1 MASLATA
8 CRLSAR
14 MVRRAP
20 AETAIRGFRSSARCA
35 AAQNFTM
42 PALSPTMTEGN
53 IATWKVKEGDSF
65 SAGDVLLEIETDKAT
80 MDVEAQDDGIVFKI
94 MSGDGSK
101 AVQVGTRIAVLA
113 EAGDDVSQ
121 LEVPADESAAG
132 KTPQPEEEKKKKK
145 EEKLEANADEQDR
158 RGSPAE
164 KNTADGKVH
173 KQKYPLLPSVQSLVH
188 QHGIDADTLSSIT
201 PTGPQGRLLKG
212 DILAHLGT
220 INRDTPAKITERF
233 AKLAVLDLSNI
244 KIADRAPNAT
254 PTTGPK
260 PAPEPAAPAP
270 GPAPPARTQVALP
283 ISLAHV
289 AEAQRR
295 IQDTLGVFM
304 PVSTFIAR
312 AADVANDDLPPA
324 PRKPTPSDLFNQVL
338 GLDTV
343 GQSARATR
351 GLYLPQISALPEPTF
366 LAPRPSR
373 RQPDIIDVL
382 AGGRGAARTKV
393 APKPA
398 AAAAA
403 AAAREGVN
411 TSGRNLFTLVVP
423 RGDEK
428 RAAVFLERIKVIL
441 ENEPGRLV
449 L

>member
-1 MASLATA
+1 
-8 CRLSAR
+8 
-14 MVRRAP
+14 
-20 AETAIRGFRSSARCA
+20 
-35 AAQNFTM
+35 M

-80 MDVEAQDDGIVFKI
+80 MDVEAQDDGI
-94 MSGDGSK
+94 
-101 AVQVGTRIAVLA
+101 
-113 EAGDDVSQ
+113 AGDDVSQ

-132 KTPQPEEEKKKKK
+132 KTPQPEEEKKKK

-244 KIADRAPNAT
+244 KIVDRAPNAT

-373 RQPDIIDVL
+373 RQPDVIDVL

-449 L
+449 LGFCLHINAA

>member
-1 MASLATA
+1 
-8 CRLSAR
+8 
-14 MVRRAP
+14 
-20 AETAIRGFRSSARCA
+20 
-35 AAQNFTM
+35 M

-80 MDVEAQDDGIVFKI
+80 MDVEAQDDGVVFKI

-121 LEVPADESAAG
+121 LEVPADESAS
-132 KTPQPEEEKKKKK
+132 KKPKPEEKKK
-145 EEKLEANADEQDR
+145 EERLEANADEQDK

-220 INRDTPAKITERF
+220 INRDTPAKITELF
-233 AKLAVLDLSNI
+233 AKLSTLDLSNI
-244 KIADRAPNAT
+244 KVAEKAPNAS

-260 PAPEPAAPAP
+260 PVPETEAAPAP
-270 GPAPPARTQVALP
+270 PAKTQVALP

-312 AADVANDDLPPA
+312 AADVANDDLPPS
-324 PRKPTPSDLFNQVL
+324 PRKPSSSDLFNQVL
-338 GLDTV
+338 GLDKLQPPR
-343 GQSARATR
+343 GSR

-373 RQPDIIDVL
+373 RQPDIIDLL
-382 AGGRGAARTKV
+382 AGGKGSARTKV
-393 APKPA
+393 SPRP
-398 AAAAA
+398 A

-428 RAAVFLERIKVIL
+428 RAAVFLERVKVIL

>member
-1 MASLATA
+1 
-8 CRLSAR
+8 
-14 MVRRAP
+14 
-20 AETAIRGFRSSARCA
+20 
-35 AAQNFTM
+35 M

-65 SAGDVLLEIETDKAT
+65 AAGDVLLEIETDKAT

-121 LEVPADESAAG
+121 LEVPADESAAS
-132 KTPQPEEEKKKKK
+132 KTPQPEEKKK

-233 AKLAVLDLSNI
+233 AKLSVLDLSNI
-244 KIADRAPNAT
+244 KVAEKAPNAT

-260 PAPEPAAPAP
+260 PVPEPAAPAP
-270 GPAPPARTQVALP
+270 PAKTQVALP

-324 PRKPTPSDLFNQVL
+324 PRKPTASDLFNQVL

-343 GQSARATR
+343 RQSAHATR

-398 AAAAA
+398 AAA
-403 AAAREGVN
+403 REGVN

>member
-233 AKLAVLDLSNI
+233 AKLAV
-244 KIADRAPNAT
+244 
-254 PTTGPK
+254 
-260 PAPEPAAPAP
+260 
-270 GPAPPARTQVALP
+270 ALP

>member
-1 MASLATA
+1 MSLANN
-8 CRLSAR
+8 
-14 MVRRAP
+14 P
-20 AETAIRGFRSSARCA
+20 PEGFRSSARCA

-53 IATWKVKEGDSF
+53 IATWKVKEGDTF

-80 MDVEAQDDGIVFKI
+80 MDVEAQEDGVVFKI

-121 LEVPADESAAG
+121 LEVPAEESAKQSQPQA
-132 KTPQPEEEKKKKK
+132 KTDDKP
-145 EEKLEANADEQDR
+145 EANSDEQDR

-164 KNTADGKVH
+164 QKPADGKVH
-173 KQKYPLLPSVQSLVH
+173 QQKHPLLPSVQSLVH
-188 QHGIDADTLSSIT
+188 QNGIDADTLSRIT

-220 INRDTPAKITERF
+220 INPETPAKITQRF
-233 AKLAVLDLSNI
+233 AKLAALDLSNI
-244 KIADRAPNAT
+244 KVAEKGANAS

-260 PAPEPAAPAP
+260 VAPKPEAPAAPAK
-270 GPAPPARTQVALP
+270 TQVALP

-304 PVSTFIAR
+304 PVATFIAR
-312 AADVANDDLPPA
+312 AADVANDDLPA
-324 PRKPTPSDLFNQVL
+324 SPRKPSSADLFNQVL
-338 GLDTV
+338 GLDKL
-343 GQSARATR
+343 QAPRASR
-351 GLYLPQISALPEPTF
+351 GVYLPQITALPEPTF
-366 LAPRPSR
+366 LAPRPAR
-373 RQPDIIDVL
+373 RQPDVIDLL
-382 AGGRGAARTKV
+382 AGRASARTKV
-393 APKPA
+393 SPKPA
-398 AAAAA
+398 PAQQ
-403 AAAREGVN
+403 GVS

-428 RAAVFLERIKVIL
+428 RAAVFLERVKVIL

>member
-1 MASLATA
+1 
-8 CRLSAR
+8 
-14 MVRRAP
+14 
-20 AETAIRGFRSSARCA
+20 
-35 AAQNFTM
+35 M

-132 KTPQPEEEKKKKK
+132 KTPQPEEEKKKK

-373 RQPDIIDVL
+373 RQPDVIDVL

>member
-132 KTPQPEEEKKKKK
+132 KTPQPEEEKKKK

-373 RQPDIIDVL
+373 RQPDVIDVL

>member
-1 MASLATA
+1 
-8 CRLSAR
+8 
-14 MVRRAP
+14 
-20 AETAIRGFRSSARCA
+20 
-35 AAQNFTM
+35 
-42 PALSPTMTEGN
+42 
-53 IATWKVKEGDSF
+53 
-65 SAGDVLLEIETDKAT
+65 
-80 MDVEAQDDGIVFKI
+80 
-94 MSGDGSK
+94 
-101 AVQVGTRIAVLA
+101 
-113 EAGDDVSQ
+113 
-121 LEVPADESAAG
+121 
-132 KTPQPEEEKKKKK
+132 
-145 EEKLEANADEQDR
+145 
-158 RGSPAE
+158 
-164 KNTADGKVH
+164 
-173 KQKYPLLPSVQSLVH
+173 
-188 QHGIDADTLSSIT
+188 
-201 PTGPQGRLLKG
+201 
-212 DILAHLGT
+212 
-220 INRDTPAKITERF
+220 
-233 AKLAVLDLSNI
+233 
-244 KIADRAPNAT
+244 
-254 PTTGPK
+254 
-260 PAPEPAAPAP
+260 
-270 GPAPPARTQVALP
+270 LP